1 MLSATALTADD
12 SNVDTDEASNID
24 DGNQLQPEPGDDQ
37 NSLQAGHEFGVVS
50 ASVDSSAGGIIAQC
64 LEVAKIETDF
74 LMSDQ

>member
-1 MLSATALTADD
+1 MLSTTALTADD
-12 SNVDTDEASNID
+12 SNVDTDEASNVD

-37 NSLQAGHEFGVVS
+37 NSLQAGHDFGGVG
-50 ASVDSSAGGIIAQC
+50 ANVDSSAGGIIAQC

>member
-1 MLSATALTADD
+1 MLSASALTADD
-12 SNVDTDEASNID
+12 SNVDTDEASNVD

-37 NSLQAGHEFGVVS
+37 NSQQDGHEFGVVS